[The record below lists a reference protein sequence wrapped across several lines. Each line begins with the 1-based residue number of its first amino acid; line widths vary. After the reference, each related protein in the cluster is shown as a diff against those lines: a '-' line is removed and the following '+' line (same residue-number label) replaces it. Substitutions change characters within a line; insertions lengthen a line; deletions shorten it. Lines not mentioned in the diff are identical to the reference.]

1 MAGSC
6 TEVVNCAGYWVML
19 NLWLSDLRGS
29 ETCSKLASFLGISL
43 TFFLHY
49 ADLNKRNLNVKER
62 IKMLITSHLNNSKR
76 CISSDLQIGFAMH

>member
-1 MAGSC
+1 MHRGCELCGILGDVEPMALRS
-6 TEVVNCAGYWVML
+6 AGFRDVL
-19 NLWLSDLRGS
+19 KVSEFLRNI
-29 ETCSKLASFLGISL
+29 FN
-43 TFFLHY
+43 FFLHY